1 MFRKLNNFVLLCILF
16 VTYRFPLNQSI
27 LYEIPLT
34 GFITPDKKIETL
46 LATNMVVI
54 DYFVFTFTFIVH

>member
-1 MFRKLNNFVLLCILF
+1 MFRKLNNFILLCILF
-16 VTYRFPLNQSI
+16 TTYKVSLNQSI

-34 GFITPDKKIETL
+34 PFTTPDKKIETL
-46 LATNMVVI
+46 LATNIVVI